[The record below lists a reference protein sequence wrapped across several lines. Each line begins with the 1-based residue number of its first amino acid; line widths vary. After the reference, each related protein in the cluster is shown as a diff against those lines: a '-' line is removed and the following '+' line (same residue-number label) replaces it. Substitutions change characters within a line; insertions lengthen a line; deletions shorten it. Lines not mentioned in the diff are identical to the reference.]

1 VNKGGSGSDELK
13 AGAALSY
20 VFLGLQL
27 LVAMIYTPLML
38 RLLGQAEYGIYS
50 LVASIVGYL
59 TLLSFGLGGSYM
71 RFYARFRVVE
81 DWDGVRRLNGMFLVV
96 FTAMGL
102 IAALGGTIL
111 AFNVEAVL
119 GGQFSDGELQTAR
132 VLFAILVVNLGITF
146 PTAVFNSY
154 VISQERFVFQKVL
167 QIVGTI
173 VSPLVVLPVLLLGYR
188 SIGMAVATT
197 AVNVALTVRTLM
209 YCRSNLKMRF
219 SFRGFDFGLLREVAT
234 FSAYVF
240 ILTVVDQVNWNVDK
254 FIVGR
259 FRGATSVAIYGVA
272 ALFNL
277 YYISCSTAISS
288 VFIPRVNRMV
298 AESYS
303 DKDMGQLFIRVGRV
317 QFLVLG
323 MVISGFVFF
332 GRPFIDMW
340 AGRNYGEA
348 YVIAILLM
356 APATVDLIQN
366 LGIEIQKSKN
376 LLKFRSWVYLAVAA
390 GNILLS
396 IPLTRRYGG
405 IGAAAGTGI
414 ALVIGNGIIMNW
426 YYQARVGLDIKDFWR
441 QIVRVSL
448 GMVPAVIGGAIVSCT
463 VDLHSISM
471 LLLLGGAYVVVYA
484 AGAWWLGMNEFERH
498 LFGSPIKRLVA
509 RRGRA

>member
-20 VFLGLQL
+20 VFLGLLL

-50 LVASIVGYL
+50 LVGSIVGSL
-59 TLLSFGLGGSYM
+59 SLLSFGLGGSYM
-71 RFYARFRVVE
+71 RFYARFHLVE
-81 DWDGVRRLNGMFLVV
+81 DWDGVRRLNGMFLIV
-96 FTAMGL
+96 FSAMGL
-102 IAALGGTIL
+102 VAALGGVVL
-111 AFNVEAVL
+111 ALNVKAVL
-119 GGQFSDGELQTAR
+119 GGQFSGSELKTAQ

-146 PTAVFNSY
+146 PASVFNSY
-154 VISQERFVFQKVL
+154 VISQERFVFQKLL
-167 QIVGTI
+167 QIAGTI

-197 AVNVALTVRTLM
+197 AVNMALTARTLM
-209 YCRSNLKMRF
+209 YCRSKLKMRF

-234 FSAYVF
+234 FSGFVF

-272 ALFNL
+272 ALFNV
-277 YYISCSTAISS
+277 YYVSCSTAISS
-288 VFIPRVNRMV
+288 VFVPRVNRMT

-303 DKDMGQLFIRVGRV
+303 DKEMGNLFTRVGRV

-323 MVISGFVFF
+323 LVISGFVFF

-340 AGRNYGEA
+340 AGKNYGEA
-348 YVIAILLM
+348 YLIAILLM
-356 APATVDLIQN
+356 APATVVLIQN

-376 LLKFRSWVYLAVAA
+376 LLKFRSWVYLAVAV

-396 IPLTRRYGG
+396 VTLTRRYGG

-414 ALVIGNGIIMNW
+414 ALVIGDGIMNW

-441 QIVRVSL
+441 QIGRVSV
-448 GMVPAVIGGAIVSCT
+448 GMLPAVVGGAIVSCA

-471 LLLLGGAYVVVYA
+471 LVLFGGAYVVVYG
-484 AGAWWLGMNEFERH
+484 AGTWWLGMNEYERR
-498 LFGSPIKRLVA
+498 LFGSPIKRLAA